1 VSVSLPSGRLPEQP
15 EKARLDEGAVPL
27 RICVL
32 ASDRLDE
39 AGAVNL
45 VGRRPEL
52 TVQPLNRL
60 ADADVLV
67 VVAPAVTAQLLR
79 QIRGLAAGREV
90 PIAAVLDRFGEVDL
104 LTAVEVGLRGVIWR
118 SQVTAG
124 RFSGLL
130 QVVAAGGS
138 ELPREV
144 QSRLVRDMAELQRS
158 VLIPRGLTPSGLE
171 RREVEVLALIAD
183 GLDTAE
189 IAERMQYSERTVK
202 NILSGVM
209 ARLGLR
215 NRSHAVAYALRAGVL

>member
-1 VSVSLPSGRLPEQP
+1 MIPTPIGTATTAQAQAMSL
-15 EKARLDEGAVPL
+15 L
-27 RICVL
+27 RISVL
-32 ASDRLDE
+32 AADQLDE
-39 AGAVNL
+39 AGVVNL

-52 TVQPLNRL
+52 ILQPMNRL
-60 ADADVLV
+60 AEADVLV
-67 VVAPAVTAQLLR
+67 VVAHALTAQLLR
-79 QIRGLAAGREV
+79 QTRDLVAGRDL
-90 PIAAVLDRFGEVDL
+90 PIATILERFGEVDL
-104 LTAVEVGLRGVIWR
+104 LTAVEVGLRGVLWR
-118 SQVTAG
+118 SQVTAH
-124 RFSGLL
+124 RFTSLIRTVSTGD
-130 QVVAAGGS
+130 S
-138 ELPREV
+138 DLPREV

-215 NRSHAVAYALRAGVL
+215 NRSHAVAYALRAGLL